1 MKTGVTAILVFV
13 AAFVVTTAALIF
25 LNTKFMN
32 IFKFNFTPV
41 NIAMLSSAPADS
53 TASSGQEPVKK
64 DSTQALDSLKSIA
77 GNLAPKTD
85 SLKTAAQKDNSQGAN
100 NSAPVQQQNTPN
112 NNSQPQGAQPSADNK
127 TVSNEKQSDPT
138 KMDSASYE
146 NWKRSTVGILEAMD
160 AGKASQFLRM
170 YADNVGSDLLY
181 SMKKKK
187 AAEILSKFDMKKDS
201 ALVRKLTRIR

>member
-53 TASSGQEPVKK
+53 TASSGQEPAKK